1 MANTFYNNIYKKIK
15 PDILIEEKEQI
26 IYEQLM
32 KTDRVF
38 VRNMREGDL
47 FSVYGGETAHQFIQK
62 IQMQEMTVGRRL
74 NPAEIEDTY
83 QQMLEGLQKWMHQ

>member
-47 FSVYGGETAHQFIQK
+47 FSVYGGETANQFIQK

>member
-32 KTDRVF
+32 KADRVF

-47 FSVYGGETAHQFIQK
+47 FSVYGGETAHRFIHK
-62 IQMQEMTVGRRL
+62 IQTQEMTVGRRL
-74 NPAEIEDTY
+74 NPTEIENTY
-83 QQMLEGLQKWMHQ
+83 QEMLTELEKWKLR